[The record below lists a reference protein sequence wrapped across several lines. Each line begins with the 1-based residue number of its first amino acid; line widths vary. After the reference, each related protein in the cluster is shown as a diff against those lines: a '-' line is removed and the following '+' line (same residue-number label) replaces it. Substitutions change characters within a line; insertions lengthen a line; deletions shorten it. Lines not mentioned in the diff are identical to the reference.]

1 MGGEGKL
8 PRKAL
13 AALVVVGAMLV
24 AAVAASG
31 ASAARTQVHWIHG
44 YKSPGTPN
52 SLNLVGFLRFGPSHA
67 PNILILNPGTSAG
80 AAYFAPLARAI
91 VNRTPGWQ
99 VWSVER
105 RENLLEDQSVF
116 NRAKR
121 GKATPEQVFDYYL
134 KWVTDHTITHH
145 VQPVPDSDVQFAK
158 QWGMNTEI
166 HDLRKVVRLAK
177 EKGRHV
183 VVGGHSLGGSIT
195 TAYAT
200 WDFNGKPGV
209 KGLSGLVFIDGASGP
224 DPVSEADAQQSLDDL
239 NSGSSPWL
247 AFGGIPAPFAGLF
260 GDGGSSAAK
269 MAPTAPSLAQDWSGL
284 PSYLKPPVPA
294 DNEAQFGFAADVNTS
309 PSSLAAFQVHA
320 GHLQGG
326 NCDPCG
332 WIRGNAI
339 TPIQRYATMI
349 SGWGLQ
355 NTDGT
360 AWYHPMRLSIDSG
373 AVADGN
379 ANPAQKV
386 LDVDTTH
393 GNDINVPMYAFAAA
407 LGNDR
412 VVQATKA
419 LARQSHLPKH
429 DVTIVNK
436 AKTYAHNDP
445 NAASPSRNDFLK
457 HLIPFLDGIGH

>member
-1 MGGEGKL
+1 MGGESKL

-13 AALVVVGAMLV
+13 AALAVIGAMLV

-52 SLNLVGFLRFGPSHA
+52 SLNMVGLLRFGPSHA

-80 AAYFAPLARAI
+80 SAYFAPLARAI
-91 VNRTPGWQ
+91 VKRTPGWQ

-224 DPVSEADAQQSLDDL
+224 DPVSKADAQQSLDDL

-269 MAPTAPSLAQDWSGL
+269 MAPNAPSLAQDWSGL

-294 DNEAQFGFAADVNTS
+294 DNEAQFGFASDVKTS

-355 NTDGT
+355 NVDGT

-419 LARQSHLPKH
+419 LARQSHLPKR

-457 HLIPFLDGIGH
+457 HLTPFLDGIGR

>member
-1 MGGEGKL
+1 MGGHGN
-8 PRKAL
+8 RARRTL
-13 AALVVVGAMLV
+13 AALAVIALGA
-24 AAVAASG
+24 AAAPG
-31 ASAARTQVHWIHG
+31 ASARTQVHWIHG

-52 SLNLVGFLRFGPSHA
+52 SLNMVGFLRFGPSRA

-80 AAYFAPLARAI
+80 SAYFAPLARAI
-91 VNRTPGWQ
+91 VNRAPGWQ

-134 KWVTDHTITHH
+134 KWVTDHGITHH
-145 VQPVPDSDVQFAK
+145 VQPVPDADVQFAK
-158 QWGMNTEI
+158 KWGMNTEI

-177 EKGRHV
+177 GKGRHV
-183 VVGGHSLGGSIT
+183 VVGGHSLGGTIT

-209 KGLSGLVFIDGASGP
+209 KGLSGLVFIDGGSSP
-224 DPVSEADAQQSLDDL
+224 DAVTKSEAQQSLDAL
-239 NSGSSPWL
+239 RSGPSPWL

-260 GDGGSSAAK
+260 GDGGSAAAK
-269 MAPTAPSLAQDWSGL
+269 MAPHAASFAQDWSGL

-294 DNEAQFGFAADVNTS
+294 DNEAQFGFASDVKTS

-320 GHLQGG
+320 GHLQTG

-339 TPIQRYATMI
+339 TSIQRYATMI

-355 NTDGT
+355 NVDGT
-360 AWYHPMRLSIDSG
+360 AWYHPLRLTIDAG
-373 AVADGN
+373 AVGDGN
-379 ANPAQKV
+379 RNPAQRV

-393 GNDINVPMYAFAAA
+393 GDDVNVPIYAFATA
-407 LGNDR
+407 LGDDR
-412 VVQATKA
+412 VVEAAKA
-419 LARQSHLPKH
+419 LARQSNLPRR
-429 DVTIVNK
+429 DTTITDR

-445 NAASPSRNDFLK
+445 NAASPSRNAFLK
-457 HLIPFLDGIGH
+457 HLIPFLDGIGR

>member
-1 MGGEGKL
+1 V
-8 PRKAL
+8 AV
-13 AALVVVGAMLV
+13 LVVVATMF
-24 AAVAASG
+24 ATISAAS
-31 ASAARTQVHWIHG
+31 AKPQVQWMHG
-44 YKSPGTPN
+44 FHSPGTPN
-52 SLNLVGFLRFGPSHA
+52 SLNMVGTLRFGPSHA
-67 PNILILNPGTSAG
+67 PNILVLSPGTSAG
-80 AAYFAPLARAI
+80 SAYFAPLARTI
-91 VNRTPGWQ
+91 VKQTKGWQ

-134 KWVTDHTITHH
+134 KWVTDRDITHH
-145 VQPVPDSDVQFAK
+145 VQPVPDADVQFAK

-166 HDLRKVVRLAK
+166 RDLRKVVRLAK
-177 EKGRHV
+177 QKGRHV
-183 VVGGHSLGGSIT
+183 VVGGHSLGGTIT

-200 WDFNGKPGV
+200 WDFNGKAGA
-209 KGLSGLVFIDGASGP
+209 KGLSGLVFIDGGSGP
-224 DPVSEADAQQSLDDL
+224 DAVSKADAQQSLDDL

-269 MAPTAPSLAQDWSGL
+269 MAPEAPSLAQGWSGL

-294 DNEAQFGFAADVNTS
+294 DNEAQFGFASDVKTS
-309 PSSLAAFQVHA
+309 PESLAAFQVHA
-320 GHLQGG
+320 GRLETG

-355 NTDGT
+355 NVDGT
-360 AWYHPMRLSIDSG
+360 AWYHPLRLTIDGG

-386 LDVDTTH
+386 LDVRTTH
-393 GNDINVPMYAFAAA
+393 GDDVHVPIYAFATS
-407 LGNDR
+407 LGDDR
-412 VVQATKA
+412 VVDAAKA
-419 LARQSHLPKH
+419 LARQSHVPKRE
-429 DVTIVNK
+429 VTTINK

-445 NAASPSRNDFLK
+445 NAASPDRNAFIK
-457 HLIPFLDGIGH
+457 HLIPFLDGIGR

>member
-1 MGGEGKL
+1 MGGDGK
-8 PRKAL
+8 RGRMAIAAFAVIAAMAL
-13 AALVVVGAMLV
+13 GGMAAP
-24 AAVAASG
+24 G
-31 ASAARTQVHWIHG
+31 ASARPQVHWIHG

-67 PNILILNPGTSAG
+67 PNILILNPATSAG
-80 AAYFAPLARAI
+80 SAYFAPLARAI
-91 VNRTPGWQ
+91 VNRAPGWQ

-105 RENLLEDQSVF
+105 RENLLEDQSLF

-121 GKATPEQVFDYYL
+121 GRATPEQVFDYYL
-134 KWVTDHTITHH
+134 KWITDHSIKHH
-145 VQPVPDSDVQFAK
+145 VQPVPDADVQFAK
-158 QWGMNTEI
+158 KWGMNTEI

-183 VVGGHSLGGSIT
+183 VVGGHSLGGTIT

-209 KGLSGLVFIDGASGP
+209 KGLSGLVFIDGGSSP
-224 DPVSEADAQQSLDDL
+224 DAVTKPEAQQSLDQL
-239 NSGSSPWL
+239 NSGPSPWL

-269 MAPTAPSLAQDWSGL
+269 MAPHAASLAQGWAGL

-294 DNEAQFGFAADVNTS
+294 DNEAQFGFASDVKTS

-320 GHLQGG
+320 GHLQMGD
-326 NCDPCG
+326 CDPCG

-349 SGWGLQ
+349 SGWSLR
-355 NTDGT
+355 NVDGT
-360 AWYHPMRLSIDSG
+360 AWYHPLRLTIDGG
-373 AVADGN
+373 AVGDGN
-379 ANPAQKV
+379 RNPAQKV

-393 GNDINVPMYAFAAA
+393 GDDINVPIYAFAAA
-407 LGNDR
+407 LGDDR
-412 VVQATKA
+412 VVEATKA
-419 LARQSHLPKH
+419 LARQSSLPKR
-429 DVTIVNK
+429 DVTIVDK

-445 NAASPSRNDFLK
+445 NAASPRRNAFLR
-457 HLIPFLDGIGH
+457 HLIPFLEGIGR

>member
-1 MGGEGKL
+1 MGGESKL

-13 AALVVVGAMLV
+13 AAVAVIGAMLV

-52 SLNLVGFLRFGPSHA
+52 SLNMVGFLRFGPSHA

-80 AAYFAPLARAI
+80 SAYFAPLARAI
-91 VNRTPGWQ
+91 VKRTPGWQ

-134 KWVTDHTITHH
+134 KWLTDPSIKHH
-145 VQPVPDSDVQFAK
+145 VQPVPNEDVQFAK

-183 VVGGHSLGGSIT
+183 VVGGHSLGGTIT

-209 KGLSGLVFIDGASGP
+209 KGLSGLVYIDGGSSPEA
-224 DPVSEADAQQSLDDL
+224 VTKSEAQQSLDEL

-247 AFGGIPAPFAGLF
+247 SFGGIPAPYAGLF
-260 GDGGSSAAK
+260 GDGGGSAAK
-269 MAPTAPSLAQDWSGL
+269 MAPNAPSLAQDWPGL
-284 PSYLKPPVPA
+284 PSNLKPPVPA
-294 DNEAQFGFAADVNTS
+294 DNEAQFGFASDVKTS

-339 TPIQRYATMI
+339 TSIQRYAAMI

-355 NTDGT
+355 NVDGT
-360 AWYHPMRLSIDSG
+360 AWYHPMRLTIDGG
-373 AVADGN
+373 AVGDGN
-379 ANPAQKV
+379 PNPAQKV

-393 GNDINVPMYAFAAA
+393 GNDINVPIYAFAAA
-407 LGNDR
+407 LGDDR
-412 VVQATKA
+412 VVEATKA
-419 LARQSHLPKH
+419 LARQSHLPKR

-445 NAASPSRNDFLK
+445 SAASPNRNAFLK

>member
-1 MGGEGKL
+1 MGGEGKR

-13 AALVVVGAMLV
+13 AALAVVGAMLV

-31 ASAARTQVHWIHG
+31 ASARTQVHWIHG

-52 SLNLVGFLRFGPSHA
+52 SLNMVGFLRFGPSHA

-91 VNRTPGWQ
+91 VKRTPGWQ

-134 KWVTDHTITHH
+134 KWVTDHSITHH
-145 VQPVPDSDVQFAK
+145 VQPVPDGDVQYAK

-224 DPVSEADAQQSLDDL
+224 DAVSKADAQQSLDEL

-269 MAPTAPSLAQDWSGL
+269 MAPHAASLAQGWSGL

-294 DNEAQFGFAADVNTS
+294 DNEAQFGFASDVKTS

-326 NCDPCG
+326 SCDPCG

-373 AVADGN
+373 AVGDGN
-379 ANPAQKV
+379 PNPAQKV

-419 LARQSHLPKH
+419 LARQSHLPKR

-445 NAASPSRNDFLK
+445 NAASPGRNAFLK
-457 HLIPFLDGIGH
+457 HLIPFLDGIGR